1 MTCIIK
7 HVQFAKYKY
16 ETSSLLKHCEVNSS
30 QVKDQCTLKKIVQRR
45 VVEMFICSKK
55 KDSSK
60 NSSNHNDPAGR
71 YKLLNKNRK
80 KIMLVTHNL
89 NGKS

>member
-1 MTCIIK
+1 
-7 HVQFAKYKY
+7 
-16 ETSSLLKHCEVNSS
+16 
-30 QVKDQCTLKKIVQRR
+30 
-45 VVEMFICSKK
+45 MFICSKE